1 MSRAGLACNDAYV
14 EEKWISTHPALATQR
29 YGGSV
34 GFALQKLAS
43 FSPVLDYPSPSGPC
57 LGSNLRNNHPQ
68 RMRKSVFLGVYSIV
82 L

>member
-29 YGGSV
+29 YGGSI
-34 GFALQKLAS
+34 GFALQITLILS
-43 FSPVLDYPSPSGPC
+43 GSGPRGPRV
-57 LGSNLRNNHPQ
+57 GSNLRNNHPQ
-68 RMRKSVFLGVYSIV
+68 KLSKSVFLGVYSII